1 MAAHRTGSHST
12 IEALSVHV
20 KMLRLLPVMPA
31 AFPGQH
37 LLQRLPLSE
46 IAVWVPTHA
55 PGARHTAGEG
65 WRLPFPKCLSW
76 VPAGHPGP
84 HAAPR
89 TPLREG
95 LPAATRELLGGAA
108 CAAQICPETPG
119 WGAPGFGPTPMWMEA
134 GFPPLL
140 CQSNAWG
147 GGGGQ
152 PPKHVVPTQPSREA
166 VAQPGPPSPSPP
178 CRLPA
183 KAGPPPPDPASSEA
197 EFLETRLFCDVAT
210 APITQPGR
218 LVNIYR
224 AADRRLPGCSW
235 PAGARGRPKTPST
248 GWAAQGSASGA
259 QGALASPS
267 RQRGVWSCQPRRL
280 WPRAQLSLLV
290 RCHSLS
296 PFLEESALTP
306 STRSPLPE
314 SPTSDTRCE
323 GSAL

>member
-140 CQSNAWG
+140 CQSNAWVG
-147 GGGGQ
+147 VGDS
-152 PPKHVVPTQPSREA
+152 PRSTWS
-166 VAQPGPPSPSPP
+166 PPSPPGRPLLSQGRPAPP
-178 CRLPA
+178 LLVGSRPKRGLLLQTRPPPRLSFWELACFVMWQRLPSHS
-183 KAGPPPPDPASSEA
+183 PAA
-197 EFLETRLFCDVAT
+197 
-210 APITQPGR
+210 
-218 LVNIYR
+218 
-224 AADRRLPGCSW
+224 W
-235 PAGARGRPKTPST
+235 
-248 GWAAQGSASGA
+248 
-259 QGALASPS
+259 
-267 RQRGVWSCQPRRL
+267 
-280 WPRAQLSLLV
+280 
-290 RCHSLS
+290 
-296 PFLEESALTP
+296 
-306 STRSPLPE
+306 
-314 SPTSDTRCE
+314 
-323 GSAL
+323 